1 MAKADHVFVSHGI
14 YTHHGIDFGDGS
26 VVHLSRAS
34 GKVCQVNLDD
44 FLRGRR
50 LLSRHWEDGYE
61 PDIVL
66 ERAYSRL
73 GEPGYNLAYRNCEH
87 FASWCKSGIAHSS
100 QVKRVE
106 RRVAAGSGKLVAP
119 WVTRTVLTRAAVT
132 LAGRSLVRSASPA
145 LLIADAAQLGTEV
158 FLSQRGL
165 DPKQVEN
172 AGAGVG
178 LAGSVAIGA
187 ALGGPVGGCV
197 GAGLWAIGEGFA
209 RCSRRPALVT

>member
-1 MAKADHVFVSHGI
+1 
-14 YTHHGIDFGDGS
+14 
-26 VVHLSRAS
+26 
-34 GKVCQVNLDD
+34 
-44 FLRGRR
+44 
-50 LLSRHWEDGYE
+50 
-61 PDIVL
+61 
-66 ERAYSRL
+66 
-73 GEPGYNLAYRNCEH
+73 
-87 FASWCKSGIAHSS
+87 
-100 QVKRVE
+100 
-106 RRVAAGSGKLVAP
+106 
-119 WVTRTVLTRAAVT
+119 LTRAAVT